1 MKQDRLS
8 ARDLKRK
15 ILNRLMKTLLA
26 LAAGVA
32 LLPLFSVLLYV
43 FQQGYPSF
51 SHAFF
56 TELPKPVGESGGGMG
71 NALLGTGTLVLLGSL
86 IGIPVGVGTGVYLS
100 EYGTGKL
107 AACVRFSTELLAGI
121 PSIIIGIFV
130 YSLFVI
136 PMKRFSGIAGGASL
150 AIIMIPTIARV
161 TEELLKLVPLQ
172 LREAGLALGISR
184 WKVTL
189 RIVLRGSIG
198 GIATGVMLAI
208 ARVMGETAPLLF
220 TALNSQ
226 YWPKG
231 IDQPMASLPVQIYTY
246 AISPY
251 DEWHQQAWAGA
262 LLLVLCVFIFNLTTR
277 LILPKRM

>member
-1 MKQDRLS
+1 MLS
-8 ARDLKRK
+8 GLFLAAC
-15 ILNRLMKTLLA
+15 LA
-26 LAAGVA
+26 LF
-32 LLPLFSVLLYV
+32 PLFSVLIYV
-43 FQQGYPSF
+43 VEHGLPAL
-51 SHAFF
+51 SHSFF
-56 TELPKPVGESGGGMG
+56 TEIPKPVGESGGGMG
-71 NALLGTGTLVLLGSL
+71 NALLGTGILVVLGSL

-107 AACVRFSTELLAGI
+107 ASCVRFATELLSGI

-130 YSLFVI
+130 YSVFVV
-136 PMKRFSGIAGGASL
+136 PMKRYSAIAGGASL
-150 AIIMIPTIARV
+150 AIIMIPTVARV
-161 TEELLKLVPLQ
+161 TEELLKLVPVH

-189 RIVLRGSIG
+189 RIILRGSIG
-198 GIATGVMLAI
+198 GITTGVMLAI

-251 DEWHQQAWAGA
+251 DEWHAQAWSGA
-262 LLLVLCVFIFNLTTR
+262 LVLVLSVLILNLTTR
-277 LILPKRM
+277 LILRRQKS